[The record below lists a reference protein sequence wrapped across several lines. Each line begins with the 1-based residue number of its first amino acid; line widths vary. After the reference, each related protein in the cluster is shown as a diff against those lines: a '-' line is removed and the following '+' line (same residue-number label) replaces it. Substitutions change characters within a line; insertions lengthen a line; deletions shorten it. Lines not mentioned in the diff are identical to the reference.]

1 MTATARSLTLILL
14 LLRVPQVMA
23 KGWFGRLA
31 FASPSIP
38 PPPLISMPVWS
49 LASPVADDDTSM
61 NIVTFATPVS
71 VAPPKLWV
79 VSLYTNTM
87 TRQSFLD
94 SKVGVLQLLT
104 PSMQD
109 VVPVL
114 GKRSGY
120 EEGYSKR
127 DECQKLGHGWI
138 SGGKQCF
145 TIDSVIPNLA
155 DRYVIVLECRA
166 MHEVSKYFTD

>member
-1 MTATARSLTLILL
+1 
-14 LLRVPQVMA
+14 
-23 KGWFGRLA
+23 
-31 FASPSIP
+31 
-38 PPPLISMPVWS
+38 
-49 LASPVADDDTSM
+49 
-61 NIVTFATPVS
+61 
-71 VAPPKLWV
+71 
-79 VSLYTNTM
+79 M

-145 TIDSVIPNLA
+145 TIDSDIPNLA